1 MLNTGVIV
9 DGLPTRLPPR
19 LVSDLF
25 RRSGAARWTLS
36 EEDFAAALETSI
48 AHACSGE
55 AASGDHVR
63 RCAER
68 LHLEDLALARACALG
83 HDAAWEHFMLQ
94 HRPGLYRA
102 ADALDPSGGAREL
115 ADALYAEL
123 YGVRKDGSA
132 RSLFAYFHGRSSLGT
147 WLRAV
152 LAQRHID
159 RLRSRKR
166 EGPLPDD
173 ERLDPIAPAAVADP
187 DRARLVPLVWQ
198 ALVAAIAA
206 LAPKDRLRL
215 RSYHAAGLTL
225 AQIGRITAEHE
236 ATVSRQLARTRRDVR
251 AAAER
256 WLHAERRLDRAQ
268 VDRAFELAL
277 DDPERLDLERV
288 FGRKEIE

>member
-1 MLNTGVIV
+1 M
-9 DGLPTRLPPR
+9 DGLSTRLSAR
-19 LVSDLF
+19 VVSDLY
-25 RRSGAARWTLS
+25 RRSGAGRWELG
-36 EEDFAAALETSI
+36 EGEFASALGASL
-48 AHACSGE
+48 AHAFTGRPPSEDE
-55 AASGDHVR
+55 AR
-63 RCAER
+63 RHAER

-83 HDAAWEHFMLQ
+83 HDGAWEHFMLQ

-123 YGVRKDGSA
+123 YGVRNDGSA
-132 RSLFAYFHGRSSLGT
+132 RSLFTYFHGRSSLGT

-166 EGPLPDD
+166 EAPLPDN
-173 ERLDPIAPAAVADP
+173 ERLDRVAPAAVADP
-187 DRARLVPLVWQ
+187 DRLRLVPLVWR
-198 ALVAAIAA
+198 ALVAAIGA

-256 WLHAERRLDRAQ
+256 WLRDQGRLDRAQ